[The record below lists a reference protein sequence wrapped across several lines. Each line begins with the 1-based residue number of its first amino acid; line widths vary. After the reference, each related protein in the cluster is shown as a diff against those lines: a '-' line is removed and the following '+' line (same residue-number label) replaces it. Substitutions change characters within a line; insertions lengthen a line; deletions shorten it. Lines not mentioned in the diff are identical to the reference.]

1 MEQGDQN
8 QDEQLENYRSSLKE
22 LQSCLDNLMLKFSKE
37 EDFKSGLNSLS
48 ANYEIMSSTLSTLLN
63 WIRLHQSVLAAFG
76 SIYDLARLLSSE
88 KEDTDVSIIR
98 YQLRVMISNQVETLT
113 QNLLSSERSAKN
125 VLQFAT
131 GQLDNIPRIISETA
145 DFDQGF
151 LSSLQYNAI
160 YDSTLLSEA
169 INSLYRGEFNKFKE
183 IIDKINSNLEQD

>member
-88 KEDTDVSIIR
+88 KEDT
-98 YQLRVMISNQVETLT
+98 
-113 QNLLSSERSAKN
+113 
-125 VLQFAT
+125 
-131 GQLDNIPRIISETA
+131 
-145 DFDQGF
+145 
-151 LSSLQYNAI
+151 
-160 YDSTLLSEA
+160 
-169 INSLYRGEFNKFKE
+169 
-183 IIDKINSNLEQD
+183 

>member
-1 MEQGDQN
+1 MDQQE
-8 QDEQLENYRSSLKE
+8 QDEQLESYRSSLKE
-22 LQSCLDNLMLKFSKE
+22 LQLCFDNLMLKFSKE

-48 ANYEIMSSTLSTLLN
+48 ANYEIMSSTLSTLMN

-88 KEDTDVSIIR
+88 SEETDVSVIR
-98 YQLRVMISNQVETLT
+98 YQLRVMISNQIETLT

-160 YDSTLLSEA
+160 YDTTLLSEA
-169 INSLYRGEFNKFKE
+169 VNSLYRGEFDKFKE
-183 IIDKINSNLEQD
+183 VIDKININLEK